1 MKKFTVPH
9 VFVILTILIIIVT
22 ALTYIVPAG
31 EFDMIEDKA
40 TGAKMIDPDSFHY
53 IEKSPVKFLDIPL
66 FMYKGIVGAAKI
78 TALVFISGGS
88 VQVLM
93 ETGAFD
99 AGIKKILQKFR
110 NKDALLI
117 IIPMLFFALMGL
129 KQNAM
134 SMIMYIP
141 LLVML
146 CKEAHFDNLT
156 AASIIILGAG
166 GTYSVGALSVSI
178 TAVAQE
184 LAGVPVFSGI
194 GFRIFASALIFLT
207 SAFFLI
213 RYAKKIKVQNLEL
226 EVKNEKTN
234 PTYELGENVVITKR
248 QICVLIVFFANYI
261 LLFAGALLWNWGSPN
276 VAALSIYMAIIG
288 GLVGGLTPN
297 EISKSWAKGAAKM
310 TTACMM
316 IGIAGAISKILDA
329 GNINHSI
336 VNSLVNVFNKFPGY
350 MQPTLMYVLN
360 CLVNI
365 FITSG
370 SGQAAVVMPLLIPTA
385 DAIGMTRQTAILAFN
400 YGDGFSNFLLPTS
413 SALMGNILAA
423 NVSYT
428 DWLKF
433 FWKIFLAWSI
443 VGIITLNI
451 AQAIQLGP
459 M

>member
-1 MKKFTVPH
+1 MKKFQVPH

-22 ALTYIVPAG
+22 ALTYIIPAG
-31 EFDMIEDKA
+31 EFDMVEDEV
-40 TGAKMIDPDSFHY
+40 TNVKMIDPESFHY
-53 IEKSPVKFLDIPL
+53 VDNSPVSFIDIPL
-66 FMYKGIVGAAKI
+66 FMYEGIVGAAKI
-78 TALVFISGGS
+78 IALVFISGGS

-110 NKDALLI
+110 NKDTLLI

-146 CKEAHFDNLT
+146 CNEAKFDNLT
-156 AASIIILGAG
+156 AAAIIILGAG

-194 GFRIFASALIFLT
+194 GFRLFASALIFIT
-207 SAFFLI
+207 SAIFLVSH
-213 RYAKKIKVQNLEL
+213 AKKVKAKNLEL
-226 EVKNEKTN
+226 VVSDSKEIEK
-234 PTYELGENVVITKR
+234 YEFEENIVISKR
-248 QICVLIVFFANYI
+248 QIGVLIVFFANYI

-276 VAALSIYMAIIG
+276 VAALSIYMAVIG
-288 GLVGGLTPN
+288 GFVGGLSAN
-297 EISKSWAKGAAKM
+297 EISKAWAKGATKM

-316 IGIAGAISKILDA
+316 IGIAGAISKILSA
-329 GNINHSI
+329 GNINHTI
-336 VNSLVNVFNKFPGY
+336 VNSLVNAFNIFPAF
-350 MQPTLMYVLN
+350 MQPTLMYILN

-400 YGDGFSNFLLPTS
+400 YGDGFSNFLIPTS

-423 NVSYT
+423 DVSYT

-433 FWKIFLAWSI
+433 FWKIFLAWSV

-451 AQAIQLGP
+451 AQLIQLGP

>member
-1 MKKFTVPH
+1 MKKFKVPH

-31 EFDMIEDKA
+31 EFTMIKDEE
-40 TGAKMIDPDSFHY
+40 TGVSMIDPQSFTN
-53 IEKSPVKFLDIPL
+53 IENSPVSFLDIPI
-66 FMYKGIVGAAKI
+66 FMYEGIAGAARI
-78 TALVFISGGS
+78 IALVFISGGA
-88 VQVLM
+88 VQVLV

-99 AGIKKILQKFR
+99 SGIKKILQKFR
-110 NKDALLI
+110 NKDELLI

-146 CKEAHFDNLT
+146 CKEAKFDNLT

-184 LAGVPVFSGI
+184 LAGIPVFSGI
-194 GFRIFASALIFLT
+194 EFRLMSSALIFIT

-213 RYAKKIKVQNLEL
+213 RHAKKVKAANLEL
-226 EVKNEKTN
+226 IVDEQINGGKS
-234 PTYELGENVVITKR
+234 ELENVEISKR
-248 QICVLIVFFANYI
+248 QIGVLIVFFANYI
-261 LLFAGALLWNWGSPN
+261 LLFVGALLWDWGSPN
-276 VAALSIYMAIIG
+276 VAALSIYMAVIG
-288 GLVGGLTPN
+288 GLIGGFTPN
-297 EISKSWAKGAAKM
+297 EISKAWARGAAKM

-316 IGIAGAISKILDA
+316 IGIAGAISRILSA
-329 GNINHSI
+329 GNINHTI
-336 VNSLVNVFNKFPGY
+336 VNYLVSVFNTFPSFL
-350 MQPTLMYVLN
+350 QPTFMYVLN

-413 SALMGNILAA
+413 SALMGNIMAA
-423 NVSYT
+423 DVSYT

-451 AQAIQLGP
+451 AQAIKLGP